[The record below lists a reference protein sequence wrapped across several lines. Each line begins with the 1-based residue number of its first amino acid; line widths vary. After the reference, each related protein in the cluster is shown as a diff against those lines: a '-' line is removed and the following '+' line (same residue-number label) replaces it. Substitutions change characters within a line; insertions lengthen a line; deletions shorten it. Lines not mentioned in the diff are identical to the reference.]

1 MRRVKSS
8 ALLFCPL
15 FVIIITLC
23 YNIDINVIFCYIL
36 TMKIALVGYGRMGK
50 MVHSLINETG
60 EHEVA
65 LIVDP
70 LGNVGKLESSMLAG
84 IDVAVDFSS
93 SEAVPENI
101 RCYAAAGCPAVIG
114 TTGWDHSLLDGAKGA
129 VRIIHSGNFS
139 IGVLVFLRIV
149 SEASKLID
157 AFDQYDAAVV
167 EAHHSAKADHPSG
180 TALMIASN
188 IIGNLGRKKQIG
200 IGCPDGRIADDVLE
214 ISSVRVGSVP
224 GTHSVIFD
232 SDADT
237 IELKHTARSRSG
249 FAAGAIKAAEWI
261 TGQENGIYTMDDF
274 MADILG
280 GR

>member
-1 MRRVKSS
+1 MRF
-8 ALLFCPL
+8 AL
-15 FVIIITLC
+15 I
-23 YNIDINVIFCYIL
+23 
-36 TMKIALVGYGRMGK
+36 GYGRMGK
-50 MVHSLINETG
+50 MVHSLINEGG

-70 LGNVGKLESSMLAG
+70 LGDVGKLESSMLAG

-93 SEAVPENI
+93 SEAVPGNI
-101 RCYAAAGCPAVIG
+101 ECYAEAGCPAVIG
-114 TTGWDHSLLDGAKGA
+114 TTGWDDSLLS
-129 VRIIHSGNFS
+129 RISGDMKIIYSGNFS

-167 EAHHSAKADHPSG
+167 ETHHRAKADHPSG
-180 TALMIASN
+180 TALMIASG
-188 IIGNLGRKKQIG
+188 IIENLSRKKSIG

-224 GTHSVIFD
+224 GTHAVFFD
-232 SDADT
+232 SAVDT
-237 IELKHTARSRSG
+237 IELRHTARSRSG
-249 FAAGAIKAAEWI
+249 FASGAIKAAEWI
-261 TGQENGIYTMDDF
+261 IRKDNGIYKMDDF
-274 MADILG
+274 ITDILG